1 MSLAGTVFNC
11 NVVNTDTNTT
21 YSASNGVYMTG
32 TDVRHSGNGAQG
44 SINLSGQN
52 FIQDLTLDAY
62 GHITGY
68 GYAAASGGG
77 GGGTTWNGMENISV
91 LNVLP

>member
-1 MSLAGTVFNC
+1 
-11 NVVNTDTNTT
+11 
-21 YSASNGVYMTG
+21 MTG

-68 GYAAASGGG
+68 GYATASGGG